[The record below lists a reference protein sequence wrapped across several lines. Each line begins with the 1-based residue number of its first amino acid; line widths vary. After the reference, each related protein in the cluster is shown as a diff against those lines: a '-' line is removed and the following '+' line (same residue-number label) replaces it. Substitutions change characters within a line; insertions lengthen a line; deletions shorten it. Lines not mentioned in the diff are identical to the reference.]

1 MSATL
6 VLLRHRAPIPVLAAA
21 IGASIAS
28 VAVMDHPNVLIA
40 VVVLLVFT
48 VAAEHD
54 RRTGV
59 YAGIAGIAG
68 LLVVVAI
75 QNPPDQLPGPLLAAV
90 AWPALAVAA
99 GDLLRT
105 RRETIVAAEERA
117 RRAEESRE
125 EEARRRVAEERLHIA
140 RELHDVVAHR
150 MAVVNVQAGVAEH
163 LLRSRP
169 DDAAAAL
176 RVVRSSAQA
185 ALDDLGSI
193 LNLLRSAGASDD
205 SVEPAP
211 TLTELTALIDSYRDA
226 GLAVEYET
234 SGAPRPLADTT
245 QLALYRTVQEA
256 LTNAHKHGD
265 GHVRL
270 RISHAADGVAV
281 ELINRV
287 AAALGRGR
295 HATIRHGRRRE
306 WLRAD
311 RHARARTRRRRL
323 APRRSRRRKQLRCPR
338 PLPDR
343 RGAAMTIR
351 VVLADDQALIRSG
364 FRVLIDSAEDLE
376 VVGEAGTGDDAVR
389 LARSTR
395 ADVVLMDIRMPGTD
409 GIAATR
415 AITDDDDLAG
425 VKVVVLTTFE
435 IDAYVIEAVRAG
447 ASGFLSKS
455 IEPADLLDAIRT
467 VAGGDALLSPKAT
480 QALLAE
486 FATAGT
492 GPAIPA
498 DTLADLTT
506 REREMM
512 TLAAHGLSND
522 QIAERL
528 FLSPLTVKTH
538 INRAM
543 MKLAV
548 RDRAQLVVL
557 AYQSGLVRP
566 GDRID

>member
-1 MSATL
+1 MRPRPQPLDVVLAVLCVPATIVGTHLSGESFGAVEVAVIVVSATL
-6 VLLRHRAPIPVLAAA
+6 VLLRHHAPIPVLAAA

-48 VAAEHD
+48 VAGEHD
-54 RRTGV
+54 RSTGV
-59 YAGIAGIAG
+59 YAGVAGIAG

-75 QNPPDQLPGPLLAAV
+75 QNPPDQLLGPLLAAL

-163 LLRSRP
+163 LLRDRP

-185 ALDDLGSI
+185 ALDNLGSI
-193 LNLLRSAGASDD
+193 LNLLRSAGASD

-211 TLTELTALIDSYRDA
+211 TLNELTALIESYRDA

-270 RISHAADGVAV
+270 RISHAVDGVAV
-281 ELINRV
+281 ELINPV
-287 AAALGRGR
+287 AQRAVGDVTPRSGSTDDASRFGLTGM
-295 HATIRHGRRRE
+295 RE
-306 WLRAD
+306 R
-311 RHARARTRRRRL
+311 
-323 APRRSRRRKQLRCPR
+323 
-338 PLPDR
+338 
-343 RGAAMTIR
+343 
-351 VVLADDQALIRSG
+351 VLAAGGSL
-364 FRVLIDSAEDLE
+364 RVGPE
-376 VVGEAGTGDDAVR
+376 GE
-389 LARSTR
+389 SS
-395 ADVVLMDIRMPGTD
+395 
-409 GIAATR
+409 
-415 AITDDDDLAG
+415 
-425 VKVVVLTTFE
+425 F
-435 IDAYVIEAVRAG
+435 AVRAH
-447 ASGFLSKS
+447 F
-455 IEPADLLDAIRT
+455 P
-467 VAGGDALLSPKAT
+467 
-480 QALLAE
+480 
-486 FATAGT
+486 
-492 GPAIPA
+492 
-498 DTLADLTT
+498 
-506 REREMM
+506 
-512 TLAAHGLSND
+512 
-522 QIAERL
+522 IAEEQR
-528 FLSPLTVKTH
+528 
-538 INRAM
+538 
-543 MKLAV
+543 
-548 RDRAQLVVL
+548 
-557 AYQSGLVRP
+557 
-566 GDRID
+566 